1 MLVTLA
7 GLLLGLL
14 QGVRHAFEPDHLA
27 AVSTLVAD
35 RRTARAPLLIG
46 AAWGVGHTLMLLVV
60 GVAVLA
66 LRARVPA
73 MVEEL
78 CELLVAIMLIALG
91 ARALYRAVVD
101 GRKGPHTLHAHG
113 GDTHAHEG
121 AAEHVHLRRWTIARR
136 PLLVGVVHGLAG
148 SGALTALVFAQLS
161 SDAARVAFMLL
172 FGVGSTVGMAVL
184 TGLLGWPLAR
194 AMKHPR
200 ALPVLLGTTGLVSLV
215 VGIGWG
221 APIATRL
228 LG

>member
-35 RRTARAPLLIG
+35 RRTARSPLLIG
-46 AAWGVGHTLMLLVV
+46 AAWGLGHTLMLLVV
-60 GVAVLA
+60 GVVVLA
-66 LRARVPA
+66 LRARIPA
-73 MVEEL
+73 MVEEV
-78 CELLVAIMLIALG
+78 CELLVAAMLIALG
-91 ARALYRAVVD
+91 ARALVRAFKD
-101 GRKGPHTLHAHG
+101 GRQGPHTLHAHG
-113 GDTHAHEG
+113 AGTHAHSG
-121 AAEHVHLRRWTIARR
+121 AREHVHVRSWTIARR
-136 PLLVGVVHGLAG
+136 PLLIGLVHGLAG

-172 FGVGSTVGMAVL
+172 FGVGSTIGMAVL

-200 ALPVLLGTTGLVSLV
+200 ALPALLGATGLVSLV
-215 VGIGWG
+215 VGVAWG
-221 APIATRL
+221 APIASRL